1 MRRVLGVP
9 GSIWLVMCFALAG
22 SSVTLS
28 EPGFI
33 LFDHNHIP
41 AAAQN
46 ILEHADQFELF
57 SLSPERLQRP
67 GILDFH
73 GYRVLQQT
81 SVASVETRGRLISA
95 LERGVH
101 ENQGAMAACFNPRH
115 GIRAVRKD
123 QTAEFVICFECLQ
136 VHVHG
141 EGASE
146 FLVSASPK
154 PIFDKVLRDARTPI
168 Q

>member
-46 ILEHADQFELF
+46 VLEHADQFELF
-57 SLSPERLQRP
+57 SLTDIVFCNKPRSRAWRPAGGSFRRSNEACTRTKARWPPASIRDTVFEQFEKTRQRN
-67 GILDFH
+67 
-73 GYRVLQQT
+73 
-81 SVASVETRGRLISA
+81 S
-95 LERGVH
+95 
-101 ENQGAMAACFNPRH
+101 
-115 GIRAVRKD
+115 
-123 QTAEFVICFECLQ
+123 
-136 VHVHG
+136 
-141 EGASE
+141 
-146 FLVSASPK
+146 
-154 PIFDKVLRDARTPI
+154 
-168 Q
+168 

>member
-1 MRRVLGVP
+1 MRRALGVP
-9 GSIWLVMCFALAG
+9 GLICLMVCFVLAG
-22 SSVTLS
+22 SSMTLS

-33 LFDHNHIP
+33 LFDRNHIP
-41 AAAQN
+41 DAARD
-46 ILEHADQFELF
+46 ILEHAEQFELL
-57 SLSPERLQRP
+57 SLNPERLQRP

-73 GYRVLQQT
+73 GYRVLRQI
-81 SVASVETRGRLISA
+81 SIASVETRRQLISA

-115 GIRAVRKD
+115 GIRVVRKG
-123 QTAEFVICFECLQ
+123 QTADFVICFECLQ

-141 EGASE
+141 EGAGE

-154 PIFDKVLRDARTPI
+154 PVFDKVLRDARIPI